1 MIVAPQKREADSIF
15 YELTRSICPTCRA
28 VIDAQILL
36 RDGKVYMRKRCVDH
50 GWFEGLIYS
59 DAMLYANSL
68 RYNKPGTIPLAFST
82 EVKAGCPYDCG
93 LCPEHK
99 QHACLGIIEV
109 NTGCNLA
116 CPVCFADAGEGYNLT
131 VDDVERMLD
140 QFVECEGE
148 GEVIQFSGGE
158 PTIHPEILTMLRAA
172 KRRPI
177 KYVMLNTNGLRI
189 ARDERFVAQ
198 LAEVGPTIYLQFDG
212 LLAETLIRLRGRD
225 LVDEKRRAL
234 DRLGQAGLKAILVAA
249 IERGVNEHEVGP
261 LVRFALGHPAV
272 RGITFQP
279 VTHVARHLPFNPMER
294 ITIPDVI
301 RAIEKQ
307 TDGLFVQQDFVPVPC
322 CFPTCSSV
330 TYAYVDGGRVTPLP
344 RLLDVQAHLDY
355 ITNRTVPELSTRVR
369 KALEGLWSASAI
381 PGTERAADQFSCA
394 SCGLDLG
401 PQATDL
407 ADRIFMITIKD
418 FMDAY
423 TFNVKS
429 LMKCCVEVLVPD
441 GRMIPF
447 CAYNTVVYREQV
459 RAQLSARGRR

>member
-1 MIVAPQKREADSIF
+1 MAVAPQKREADAIF
-15 YELTRSICPTCRA
+15 YELTRSICPTCRT

-36 RDGKVYMRKRCVDH
+36 RDGKVYMRKRCPEH

-59 DAMLYANSL
+59 DATLYANSL

-116 CPVCFADAGEGYNLT
+116 CPVCFADAGDGFALT
-131 VDDVERMLD
+131 VDEVERMLD
-140 QFVECEGE
+140 RFVECEGQ

-172 KRRPI
+172 TRRPI

-189 ARDERFVAQ
+189 ARDDRFVAQ
-198 LAEVGPTIYLQFDG
+198 LAEIGLTIYLQFDG
-212 LLAETLIRLRGRD
+212 LAAETSLRLRGKD
-225 LVDEKRRAL
+225 LVADKHRAL
-234 DRLGQAGLKAILVAA
+234 DRLARAGLKAILVAA

-261 LVRFALGHPAV
+261 LVHFALKHPAV

-279 VTHVARHLPFNPMER
+279 VTHVARHLPFDPMER
-294 ITIPDVI
+294 VTIPDVI
-301 RAIEKQ
+301 RAIEAQ
-307 TDGLFVQQDFVPVPC
+307 TNGLFVQQDFVPVPC

-330 TYAYVDGGRVTPLP
+330 TYAYVDGERITPLP
-344 RLLDVQAHLDY
+344 RVLDVQAHLDY
-355 ITNRTVPELSTRVR
+355 ITNRAVADEPPGLRR
-369 KALEGLWSASAI
+369 ALEGLWSASAI
-381 PGTERAADQFSCA
+381 PGTDRAAEQFACA
-394 SCGLDLG
+394 SCGLELG
-401 PQATDL
+401 RGTDL
-407 ADRIFMITIKD
+407 MDRIFMITVKD

-423 TFNVKS
+423 TFNVKNV
-429 LMKCCVEVLVPD
+429 MKCCVEVLVPD

-447 CAYNTVVYREQV
+447 CAYNTVGYREQV
-459 RAQLSARGRR
+459 RAQLAAGGRR